1 MGRRVYVRVAT
12 RPEEMLITWKHK
24 AKAVAISTNDGS
36 SSLWRPLRSSTFRN
50 LLVADV
56 VSDVG
61 TFMQSVGAAW
71 LMVSLNAGPM
81 YVALTQTASALPFF
95 ILALPAGAIGDIVD
109 RRKVIL
115 FTEIWMVVVAV
126 MLAVMTIAGKMS
138 PVLLLILTF
147 ALSAGDAF
155 ETPTWRAVLPELV
168 EKEDLPAASALN
180 GIEFNFARAVG
191 PALAGFVIAFVGI
204 GAAFLL
210 NTLSFFGVI
219 LVVARWKRPAL
230 KRTTPPETVTGATV
244 AAIRYVR
251 YSPGVRIVLL
261 RAGAAMFFASG
272 LLALLPS
279 IAHRI
284 NGSPVG
290 YGMLLGGFGCGAVLG
305 ALVMQRARSRWSAD
319 VIVSAGIAIFGLSTI
334 AAGTLR
340 ELAPLA
346 AVMLV
351 GGAAWISFISLF
363 NVQVL
368 NQTPDWVRAR
378 VLAVSM
384 LVFQGAVA
392 AGSATWGAVADRD
405 GLGKALLWA
414 GVGTIL
420 STILGLFLR
429 LPNESIDLTPWN
441 HWRLPLVVG
450 ADADGGPVLVTVE
463 YQVNPERLSEFI
475 KTMRQYGRVRRRDGA
490 SRWGICR
497 DLEISDRYL
506 ETFVVSSWAEHLRQH
521 DRLTR
526 ADSELEERL
535 RSCTISEPNVRH
547 LLYL

>member
-1 MGRRVYVRVAT
+1 MTKSSHQESAT
-12 RPEEMLITWKHK
+12 I
-24 AKAVAISTNDGS
+24 
-36 SSLWRPLRSSTFRN
+36 WRPLRSSTFRN

-56 VSDVG
+56 VSDIG

-95 ILALPAGAIGDIVD
+95 VLALPAGAIGDIVD

-115 FTEIWMVVVAV
+115 FTELWMLVVAA
-126 MLAVMTIAGKMS
+126 LLTVMTFARMLS
-138 PVLLLILTF
+138 PMLLLVLTF

-168 EKEDLPAASALN
+168 EKEDLAAASALN

-191 PALAGFVIAFVGI
+191 PALAGLLIGFAGVGT
-204 GAAFLL
+204 AFLV

-219 LVVARWKRPAL
+219 LVILRWKRVSIKRATPA
-230 KRTTPPETVTGATV
+230 ETIGGATV

-251 YSPGVRIVLL
+251 YSPGIRSVMV

-279 IAHRI
+279 IAQRI
-284 NGSPVG
+284 NGGPVG
-290 YGMLLGGFGCGAVLG
+290 YGVLLGCFGCGAVLG
-305 ALVMQRARSRWSAD
+305 ALAMQRARARWSAD
-319 VIVSAGIAIFGLSTI
+319 VVVSAGIAIFGLITI
-334 AAGTLR
+334 AAGEVHALS
-340 ELAPLA
+340 LLGV
-346 AVMLV
+346 VMLI

-368 NQTPDWVRAR
+368 NRAPDWVRAR

-392 AGSATWGAVADRD
+392 AGSATWGAAAVRI
-405 GLGKALLWA
+405 GLNKALLFA
-414 GVGTIL
+414 GIGAIAT
-420 STILGLFLR
+420 TGLALFFR
-429 LPNESIDLTPWN
+429 LPDASLDLTPWN
-441 HWRLPLVVG
+441 HWRLPAVIP
-450 ADADGGPVLVTVE
+450 ADVDLGGPILVTVE
-463 YQVNPERLSEFI
+463 YQVNSDHVAEFI
-475 KTMRQYGRVRRRDGA
+475 KAMHQYGRVRRRDGA

-497 DLEISDRYL
+497 DLEVADRYL
-506 ETFVVSSWAEHLRQH
+506 ETFIVSSWAEHLRQH
-521 DRLTR
+521 ERLTR
-526 ADSELEERL
+526 ADRQIEERL
-535 RSCTISEPNVRH
+535 LSCIVNEPRVRH
-547 LLYL
+547 LIYL